1 MILRRAN
8 GSGNAAVRVNAM
20 MQEIASRTVTSAE
33 YVRSS
38 GGWGSICSVYRRSG
52 TRPIR
57 TAERIRVTDRTQTQC
72 KLSTSFKEEKQTWQ
86 NRK

>member
-1 MILRRAN
+1 MILRRTN

-38 GGWGSICSVYRRSG
+38 GGWDPYAAYIAAVGQGRQTSVFFHG
-52 TRPIR
+52 
-57 TAERIRVTDRTQTQC
+57 AE
-72 KLSTSFKEEKQTWQ
+72 
-86 NRK
+86 

>member
-38 GGWGSICSVYRRSG
+38 GGWGSICSVYRRSEQADNVG
-52 TRPIR
+52 LFSWCGVIR
-57 TAERIRVTDRTQTQC
+57 TA
-72 KLSTSFKEEKQTWQ
+72 
-86 NRK
+86 